1 MRLQKQGSGCLDS
14 RGRNH
19 YGIDISAIM
28 ARMATKTCRVMCKDM
43 MDMLDKGFDD
53 YSNVL
58 AGNANANQSGTAART
73 AGAASTKRMI
83 SRSSWIL

>member
-1 MRLQKQGSGCLDS
+1 MDS

-19 YGIDISAIM
+19 YGIDISAFM

-43 MDMLDKGFDD
+43 MDMLGEGFDN
-53 YSNVL
+53 YSSVL
-58 AGNANANQSGTAART
+58 ARNANANQSGTAART

-83 SRSSWIL
+83 SLSS